1 MKRNTLI
8 GLAVVALA
16 LFSYIGLVEQHSL
29 STGDVSGREARLLP
43 RLVRARVEQLT
54 LDHGEQ
60 HLVIR
65 RVRAEMGELGEWRLV
80 EPVDARA
87 DQDAVA
93 SLLGSLDWADVHRR
107 LGAVSSEDL
116 RHFGMDSPRA
126 QIELKVAD
134 ETITLA
140 LGGPAATG
148 DGVYARVDEGDAAV
162 VGQDLLEAL
171 TADVG
176 HFRDKALFAQVDLG
190 QLEGLHI
197 EREGDDGHVA
207 LTFARESGRFWITGA
222 NKLMA
227 ADTRVREAARSLA
240 ELSAERFVDTTASAA
255 GLDAPRL
262 RVRIDVGSGDSAAQ
276 HVLVVGGACADHA
289 DERYARADDGPVVCV
304 PFSDLTVFERPEES
318 FRQARIV
325 TLASDDLEGV
335 DVHVGGRDLRL
346 SRTHDGYHYVAEG
359 HGEGEA
365 DAAIVGDW
373 LSALGHITPLELVVV
388 PDAALDGYGLAHSS
402 DSLSFTPRGDAARER
417 VSLGSVTPDGQWM
430 RRGDENAALRIS
442 TEDAARLAL
451 TVLDLQNRQLIVER
465 ESSVASITLTRAGSV
480 ERLERGEGRW
490 QLTSPHAL
498 DADGARVSS
507 LARKLAQL
515 SAVRFVSARAL
526 PEQGLASPSVVIDVR
541 YEGAPATADEG
552 TDDDQDAPP
561 PAGDTPAREHRI
573 KLGASTPEG
582 VYAQLDD
589 GPAVFLLPADFL
601 TELSQPYVSR
611 DLLRSTA
618 TQIGALVLT
627 TPTGSV
633 SLRYE
638 GMSWMTA
645 AGPADRDRTDA
656 LLEAVHALRATSV
669 EGYLPAAAPMTS
681 PQIRVEV
688 TRVDDAE
695 EPRHYVVDIAAA
707 ESARTDGTRD
717 ARREDVPVD
726 LRVPGDAVQ
735 TLLDYHP

>member
-417 VSLGSVTPDGQWM
+417 VSLGSVTPDGQWI
-430 RRGDENAALRIS
+430 RRGDENAALRI
-442 TEDAARLAL
+442 L
-451 TVLDLQNRQLIVER
+451 
-465 ESSVASITLTRAGSV
+465 
-480 ERLERGEGRW
+480 RGECR
-490 QLTSPHAL
+490 PAR
-498 DADGARVSS
+498 ADRPGSAEPRSHRRARVVRRVHHPDSRRQRGTPQAWGRA
-507 LARKLAQL
+507 LAAHVSPRARCRRRPRVEPGAQARPPDR
-515 SAVRFVSARAL
+515 SALRLGPSSARARL
-526 PEQGLASPSVVIDVR
+526 GLAQRRDRRALRGRAGHRRRRHGRRP
-541 YEGAPATADEG
+541 GCAPAG
-552 TDDDQDAPP
+552 
-561 PAGDTPAREHRI
+561 G
-573 KLGASTPEG
+573 
-582 VYAQLDD
+582 
-589 GPAVFLLPADFL
+589 
-601 TELSQPYVSR
+601 
-611 DLLRSTA
+611 
-618 TQIGALVLT
+618 
-627 TPTGSV
+627 
-633 SLRYE
+633 
-638 GMSWMTA
+638 
-645 AGPADRDRTDA
+645 
-656 LLEAVHALRATSV
+656 
-669 EGYLPAAAPMTS
+669 
-681 PQIRVEV
+681 
-688 TRVDDAE
+688 
-695 EPRHYVVDIAAA
+695 
-707 ESARTDGTRD
+707 
-717 ARREDVPVD
+717 
-726 LRVPGDAVQ
+726 
-735 TLLDYHP
+735 